1 MRTPA
6 NMGVKRIFTL
16 NGLALVAGLLL
27 AGCAVDAG
35 PGYGPGPGYGYGGG
49 VGVDYYEPY
58 GVAYGGWD
66 SGYNV
71 GPYRGRGDWHGGG
84 GGPRSFHAAPG
95 RSGPPSIP
103 SGARGAGGGG
113 HGGGGGRR

>member
-1 MRTPA
+1 MRTFA
-6 NMGVKRIFTL
+6 TICATRFGKATS
-16 NGLALVAGLLL
+16 LALAVGLLL
-27 AGCAVDAG
+27 GGCAVEAG
-35 PGYGPGPGYGYGGG
+35 PGYGYGYGGG

-58 GVAYGGWD
+58 GAVYGGWD

-95 RSGPPSIP
+95 RGGPPSIP
-103 SGARGAGGGG
+103 SGGRGGAHGGG
-113 HGGGGGRR
+113 HGGGGGGGRR